1 LIPIGT
7 PVRYYFEG
15 VAELFMTSTYELPV
29 DEVVHGFHALSD
41 PIRIQ
46 IVELLQQQERCV
58 AGLCEDLHSTQSK
71 LSFHLKV
78 LKDAELVH
86 TRHEGRWI
94 YYSLNLHKFSQLKQY
109 LAVFRPLDHSFPQTI
124 YDPSTQN

>member
-1 LIPIGT
+1 MSRQKGAA
-7 PVRYYFEG
+7 G
-15 VAELFMTSTYELPV
+15 LFMTSTYELPV

-46 IVELLQQQERCV
+46 IVEILQQQERCV

-78 LKDAELVH
+78 LKDAELVQ
-86 TRHEGRWI
+86 TRQDGRWI
-94 YYSLNLHKFSQLKQY
+94 YYSLNLHKFAQLKQY
-109 LAVFRPLDHSFPQTI
+109 LSEFRPLDHSFSPPM
-124 YDPSTQN
+124 YDPSSKN